1 MKKTVCN
8 EGIVRKIDGENVTV
22 EITVRSACS
31 NCHAKSLCSTYDRKQ
46 NLIDAISLTPENIAV
61 GEKVTVSMQQSMG
74 SKAVV
79 IGYFLPLVVLLLSLI
94 LSYKISQNELLSF
107 FITLGATG
115 LYFFSFGY
123 LEKKLRNSL
132 SFTFIKSKRIYKD
145 KNLNS
150 RN

>member
-46 NLIDAISLTPENIAV
+46 NLIHAISLTPENIAV

-74 SKAVV
+74 NKAVV
-79 IGYFLPLVVLLLSLI
+79 IGYFLPLVVLLVSLI
-94 LSYKISQNELLSF
+94 LSYKISKNELLSF

-115 LYFFSFGY
+115 LYFFFVW
-123 LEKKLRNSL
+123 LFRKKIEKQ
-132 SFTFIKSKRIYKD
+132 FIFYVHKIEED
-145 KNLNS
+145 L
-150 RN
+150 